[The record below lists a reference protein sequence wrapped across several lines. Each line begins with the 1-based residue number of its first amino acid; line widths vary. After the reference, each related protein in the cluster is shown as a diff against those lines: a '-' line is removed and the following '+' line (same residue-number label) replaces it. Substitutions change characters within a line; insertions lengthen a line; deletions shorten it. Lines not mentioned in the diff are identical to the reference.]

1 MLQHYN
7 RREDLCDT
15 RRIIFH
21 MAVLSE
27 KHRSRV
33 HVHDSSGFRLDPRIG
48 RPVRSR
54 ERLYRPH
61 LGKYEHAAEYLCQFL
76 F

>member
-1 MLQHYN
+1 MLQHYK

-21 MAVLSE
+21 MAVLSKE
-27 KHRSRV
+27 HRSRV
-33 HVHDSSGFRLDPRIG
+33 HVHDSSGFRLDPRIR